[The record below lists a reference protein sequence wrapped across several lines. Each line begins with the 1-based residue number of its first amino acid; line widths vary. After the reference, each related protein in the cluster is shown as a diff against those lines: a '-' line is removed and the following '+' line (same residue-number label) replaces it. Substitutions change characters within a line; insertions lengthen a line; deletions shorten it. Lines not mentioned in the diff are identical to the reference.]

1 MTTQN
6 IEKRYIL
13 IHFYNSNPIIL
24 MVNDFAM
31 DYIITH
37 SHEIESME
45 YIDLVIQVN
54 NIPANQTNQPS
65 TSGWLFSFVEHYF
78 FFQNAFYV
86 YSSIGLIPIVSSPN

>member
-13 IHFYNSNPIIL
+13 IHFYNSNTIIL

-45 YIDLVIQVN
+45 YINLVI
-54 NIPANQTNQPS
+54 PA
-65 TSGWLFSFVEHYF
+65 E
-78 FFQNAFYV
+78 
-86 YSSIGLIPIVSSPN
+86 

>member
-1 MTTQN
+1 MTMKIINNLTNQPKEKTMTTQN

-45 YIDLVIQVN
+45 YINLVI
-54 NIPANQTNQPS
+54 PA
-65 TSGWLFSFVEHYF
+65 E
-78 FFQNAFYV
+78 
-86 YSSIGLIPIVSSPN
+86 

>member
-6 IEKRYIL
+6 IEKKYIL

-31 DYIITH
+31 DYMTH

-45 YIDLVIQVN
+45 YIDLVI
-54 NIPANQTNQPS
+54 
-65 TSGWLFSFVEHYF
+65 
-78 FFQNAFYV
+78 
-86 YSSIGLIPIVSSPN
+86 PNE